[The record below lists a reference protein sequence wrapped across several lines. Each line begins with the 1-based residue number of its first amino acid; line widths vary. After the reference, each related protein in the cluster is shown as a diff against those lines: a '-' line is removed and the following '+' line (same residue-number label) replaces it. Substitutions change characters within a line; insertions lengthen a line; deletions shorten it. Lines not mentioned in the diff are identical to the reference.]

1 MRRFTP
7 LRPDP
12 GAVLARANPV
22 AKLAA
27 AAILMAL
34 LFVSSGPIPPAVVLT
49 GLTLAVPFTGLAPGA
64 LLRRSWPLL
73 VAALSVGV
81 LNVVLAPGGSG
92 SLVTGLALGLR
103 LLGVA
108 LTGVLALAST
118 DPTDLADSLEQQA
131 RLSPRLAV
139 GVLAAVRMLPIMA
152 IEWQI
157 LGMAR
162 RARGVSAGWSPSA
175 AARLAFGKLL
185 ALLVGAVR
193 RATRL
198 ATAMEAR
205 GFGVADRRTIARPQ
219 RVRPADWLLV
229 AAAIALGI
237 GAIGL
242 GRLLGSSVLAVIW
255 HFPLG

>member
-7 LRPDP
+7 LRAAPE
-12 GAVLARANPV
+12 ALLARANPL
-22 AKLAA
+22 AKLGA

-34 LFVSSGPIPPAVVLT
+34 LFVAQGPLPPAIVLAGLAVAVPLT
-49 GLTLAVPFTGLAPGA
+49 GLSPGA

-73 VAALSVGV
+73 AAALSVGV
-81 LNVVLAPGGSG
+81 LNVVLAPGGSRN
-92 SLVTGLALGLR
+92 LLTGLALGMR
-103 LLGVA
+103 LLGIA
-108 LTGVLALAST
+108 FAGVLALAT
-118 DPTDLADSLEQQA
+118 TDLADSLQQQA

-162 RARGVSAGWSPSA
+162 RARGVTAGWSPIA
-175 AARLAFGKLL
+175 AARLLFGMLL

-198 ATAMEAR
+198 A
-205 GFGVADRRTIARPQ
+205 
-219 RVRPADWLLV
+219 
-229 AAAIALGI
+229 IALVV
-237 GAIGL
+237 GL
-242 GRLLGSSVLAVIW
+242 AAGS
-255 HFPLG
+255 

>member
-12 GAVLARANPV
+12 RALLARANPV
-22 AKLAA
+22 AKLGA

-34 LFVSSGPIPPAVVLT
+34 LFVAPGPIPPVVVLG
-49 GLTLAVPFTGLAPGA
+49 GLALAVPFTGLAPGD

-92 SLVTGLALGLR
+92 NLVTGLALGLR
-103 LLGVA
+103 LLGIA
-108 LTGVLALAST
+108 LSGVLALAST
-118 DPTDLADSLEQQA
+118 DPTDLADSLQQQA

-162 RARGVSAGWSPSA
+162 RARGVSAGWSPLA
-175 AARLAFGKLL
+175 AARLAFGMLL

-205 GFGVADRRTIARPQ
+205 GFGAAACRTIARPQ
-219 RVRPADWLLV
+219 HVRPADWLLIG
-229 AAAIALGI
+229 AALVLGI
-237 GAIGL
+237 GAAGL
-242 GRLLGSSVLAVIW
+242 GRVVAS
-255 HFPLG
+255 